1 MIPATTHIIGKQ
13 TIEIDFD
20 ELEEAMGVQNRISEL
35 FHERL
40 LPGMELLFDEMV
52 GPEHRAVIERLEI
65 DCGELL
71 RKNWEQEWVENVLRA
86 LKAELIAVDK
96 KRIMPADMAESFFFF
111 LQHGRLPWNARI
123 DSIKSWEE
131 FMELNAG
138 FVKEF
143 LRRLYSGQINKARLS
158 IGFSKGFLNKLIR
171 ALIKEDSVLEE
182 RISSMLHNINSEEM
196 LKKDGYL
203 EILKIIATAA
213 LGKQEDVT
221 KESAVKQP
229 ANKLEKPAEQ
239 EEFIYIENAGIV
251 ILHPFFPQLFEDCG
265 LIGEEQWLDEK
276 ARQVALQMMGFLV
289 KGNESTEEFDMALY
303 KILCGVEIQDVIAE
317 EIRLTD
323 NIRRSCEELL
333 GEVIGH
339 WKALKNTGIETFRE
353 TFLNRAGKLS
363 RTDNGWL
370 LQVEQKGV
378 DVLMNKLPWGIGT
391 IKLPWMHEIVY
402 TEWAY

>member
-1 MIPATTHIIGKQ
+1 MISDSNHIIARQ
-13 TIEIDFD
+13 TIEIDF
-20 ELEEAMGVQNRISEL
+20 ESLEKGMGVQNRISEL

-40 LPGMELLFDEMV
+40 LPGMENLFDEMV
-52 GPEHRAVIERLEI
+52 GPDQRAVIDRLEI
-65 DCGELL
+65 DCGELSPN
-71 RKNWEQEWVENVLRA
+71 NWEQEWVEKTMHELKAVLRT
-86 LKAELIAVDK
+86 VDK
-96 KRIMPADMAESFFFF
+96 KPATSDGAEPFFFF
-111 LQHGRLPWNARI
+111 LQHGRLSWNARM
-123 DSIKSWEE
+123 DYVKRWEE
-131 FMELNAG
+131 FMKMDSV

-143 LRRLYSGQINKARLS
+143 LRRLNSGQVNIQRLS
-158 IGFSKGFLNKLIR
+158 QGFSMVFLNKIIT
-171 ALIKEDSVLEE
+171 ALINDEPEIAALILQIKEESQVHGGQKKSDFIRILE
-182 RISSMLHNINSEEM
+182 RIKTATKIDDRFKLKEENIL
-196 LKKDGYL
+196 LKKDKR
-203 EILKIIATAA
+203 EKSAE
-213 LGKQEDVT
+213 ED
-221 KESAVKQP
+221 EM
-229 ANKLEKPAEQ
+229 
-239 EEFIYIENAGIV
+239 IYIQNSGLV
-251 ILHPFFPQLFEDCG
+251 ILHPFFPQLFESNG
-265 LIGEEQWLDEK
+265 LIKENKWVDEESKQR
-276 ARQVALQMMGFLV
+276 AIQMMGFLMT
-289 KGNESTEEFDMALY
+289 GNESTEEFDMALN